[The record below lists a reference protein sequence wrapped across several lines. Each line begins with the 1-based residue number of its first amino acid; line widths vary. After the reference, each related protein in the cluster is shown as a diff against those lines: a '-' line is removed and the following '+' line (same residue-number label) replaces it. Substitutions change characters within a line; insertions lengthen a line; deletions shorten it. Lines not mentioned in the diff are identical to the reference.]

1 MRFTLSRPSTKL
13 SLLAALAVLACAAP
27 ALGATDHAAAMPLA
41 EGTAHLPVWV
51 FKVFDYLVLSLL
63 ALASIAGIALAIDAM
78 LHIRESKIA
87 PAETTE
93 HLRSLIAGKEYKELM
108 DFTATDS
115 SFVSKALYAAI
126 RRTHLKYPAMRE
138 GMESSVSE
146 QTADLFRRI
155 EPMNV
160 IGNIGPLLGLLG
172 TVLGMIMAFYALVDA
187 GGNPSPTQ
195 LADGVGTALWHT
207 FFGLFVA
214 IPCLVVYGF
223 YRTRADKIATKA
235 AIVAEELLESLRPES
250 HEEKQD
256 RGEKKKRRE
265 ASHAAE
271 KAGEEQPA

>member
-1 MRFTLSRPSTKL
+1 MRFGMKV
-13 SLLAALAVLACAAP
+13 AVMAVVVLGVGMP
-27 ALGATDHAAAMPLA
+27 AMAGNGGVVGGLPLA
-41 EGTAHLPVWV
+41 EGSAHLPTWV
-51 FKVFDYLVLSLL
+51 FQIFDYLVLSLL

-78 LHIRESKIA
+78 LNIREKKIA

-93 HLRSLIAGKEYKELM
+93 HLRSLIASREYKELM
-108 DFTATDS
+108 DFTATDP

-138 GMESSVSE
+138 GLESSVSE
-146 QTADLFRRI
+146 QTSDLFRRI

-172 TVLGMIMAFYALVDA
+172 TVLGMIMAFYKLMESGGNAKPGDLA
-187 GGNPSPTQ
+187 GGI
-195 LADGVGTALWHT
+195 GTALWHT

-235 AIVAEELLESLRPES
+235 AIVSEELLESLRPEP
-250 HEEKQD
+250 HEEKE
-256 RGEKKKRRE
+256 REAAMKKKRRDG
-265 ASHAAE
+265 SHAPVPQPS
-271 KAGEEQPA
+271 EEATA

>member
-1 MRFTLSRPSTKL
+1 MRLTHKL
-13 SLLAALAVLACAAP
+13 PLLLAAALLATTASP
-27 ALGATDHAAAMPLA
+27 ALASADLLAPLGAGA
-41 EGTAHLPVWV
+41 GGHLPTWV
-51 FKVFDYLVLSLL
+51 FQMFDYLVLALL
-63 ALASIAGIALAIDAM
+63 GLASIAGIALAIDAM
-78 LHIRESKIA
+78 LHIREKKIA

-93 HLRSLIAGKEYKELM
+93 HLRSLIAGREYKELM

-115 SFVSKALYAAI
+115 SFVSKALHAAI

-138 GMESSVSE
+138 GLEASVSE
-146 QTADLFRRI
+146 QTSDLFRRI

-195 LADGVGTALWHT
+195 LAGGVGTALWHT

-235 AIVAEELLESLRPES
+235 AIVAEELLESLRPEA
-250 HEEKQD
+250 HEEREKD
-256 RGEKKKRRE
+256 ASSKKKSRRDG
-265 ASHAAE
+265 SPVPQPST
-271 KAGEEQPA
+271 EEQPA